1 MTNIEKDI
9 QAHLF
14 EMQDLRYRDFQAK
27 LMPTVDMERIIGV
40 RTPILRKYA
49 GELAKTDLGWQ
60 YVKILPHKYYDEYN
74 LHGFIIEKCKDFDK
88 TMELVEAF
96 LPYIDNWATC
106 DMLSPKVFKKNLPA
120 LLNKIKLWLSSE
132 HQWTIRFAIEML
144 MSFYLD
150 DCFDEAFPDMVA
162 KVKNDEY
169 YVKMM
174 VAWYFATAL
183 AKQPDVVL
191 PYFEGKVLETW
202 THNKALQ
209 KSIESNRIPDE
220 TKKYLRTLKV

>member
-74 LHGFIIEKCKDFDK
+74 LHGFIIEKCKDFK
-88 TMELVEAF
+88 GL
-96 LPYIDNWATC
+96 YKC
-106 DMLSPKVFKKNLPA
+106 
-120 LLNKIKLWLSSE
+120 
-132 HQWTIRFAIEML
+132 
-144 MSFYLD
+144 
-150 DCFDEAFPDMVA
+150 
-162 KVKNDEY
+162 
-169 YVKMM
+169 
-174 VAWYFATAL
+174 
-183 AKQPDVVL
+183 
-191 PYFEGKVLETW
+191 
-202 THNKALQ
+202 
-209 KSIESNRIPDE
+209 
-220 TKKYLRTLKV
+220 